1 MNVLQSYSDALGLLI
16 AALAVAFLISG
27 LDDLII
33 DLCYCM
39 RRLSRRSPTSRVL
52 RQISL
57 GGEERPIAI
66 MVPAWHEHDVI
77 YSMVRTNRNH
87 IDYID
92 YTFFIGVYQNDPA
105 TLVEALRAREAF
117 PNVVV
122 SIVPHDGPTC
132 KADCLNVLVAAIATH
147 ERASGRLFAGVAL
160 HDSEDVIHPLEL
172 KLFNNLNDFYDFIQL
187 PVYSFRRSPRHFVA
201 GTYMDEFAEF
211 HTKDLEVREQL
222 SGVVPCAGTSAFF
235 SRLVIAG
242 LAKPDSE
249 VFNTSS
255 LTEDYDVAFR
265 LHLLGMKEVFVSFR
279 VDFTIDT
286 PIETALPQCVGGR
299 LPIATRE
306 FFPEEFRAAYRQR
319 ARWLLGIAFQG
330 WLNFGWKGNL
340 GTKYFFYRDRKGVVT
355 SILTV
360 LAYFVVA
367 NCIVLAL
374 ASTLIDRSLT
384 PGSGGP
390 GWTSGFLSLNLAL
403 LSNRLVQRTYFTARI
418 YGPVMGA
425 LAGPRMMVSNLL
437 NFFAA
442 LRAIYMFADHRFS
455 GRPIVWDKTQHVLPA
470 NPLEFAE

>member
-1 MNVLQSYSDALGLLI
+1 LNVLQSDSDALGLLI

-52 RQISL
+52 PQISL

-211 HTKDLEVREQL
+211 HTKDLEVRNSFPALCRAPVRPL
-222 SGVVPCAGTSAFF
+222 SSAA
-235 SRLVIAG
+235 SPSPVWRSQTVRY
-242 LAKPDSE
+242 S
-249 VFNTSS
+249 
-255 LTEDYDVAFR
+255 
-265 LHLLGMKEVFVSFR
+265 
-279 VDFTIDT
+279 
-286 PIETALPQCVGGR
+286 
-299 LPIATRE
+299 TR
-306 FFPEEFRAAYRQR
+306 RA
-319 ARWLLGIAFQG
+319 
-330 WLNFGWKGNL
+330 
-340 GTKYFFYRDRKGVVT
+340 
-355 SILTV
+355 
-360 LAYFVVA
+360 
-367 NCIVLAL
+367 
-374 ASTLIDRSLT
+374 
-384 PGSGGP
+384 
-390 GWTSGFLSLNLAL
+390 
-403 LSNRLVQRTYFTARI
+403 
-418 YGPVMGA
+418 
-425 LAGPRMMVSNLL
+425 
-437 NFFAA
+437 
-442 LRAIYMFADHRFS
+442 
-455 GRPIVWDKTQHVLPA
+455 
-470 NPLEFAE
+470 